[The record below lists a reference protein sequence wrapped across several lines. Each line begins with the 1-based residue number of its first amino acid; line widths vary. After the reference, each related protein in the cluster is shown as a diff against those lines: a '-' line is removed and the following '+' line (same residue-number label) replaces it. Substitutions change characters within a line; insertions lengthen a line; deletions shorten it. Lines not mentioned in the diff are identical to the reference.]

1 MNREER
7 SNKSTAAVN
16 KGLASNNWANQIRN
30 LRHILGR
37 PHSRDR
43 HKNMENIFSFWLVDI
58 PVVVGDCEEVR
69 SRHKI
74 WNFRINFYIIFHSW
88 VRDSVQSWLGR
99 NIKYLN
105 CLPSL
110 SRSQSAK
117 SPPTT
122 LLRWHYLTRRMIRA
136 LINYPATH
144 ENCAKMS
151 VWDNFLLLLSLI
163 YWSTTSKSFCRRS
176 QGDAL
181 WALSIF
187 FCQFSGARRTARKY

>member
-1 MNREER
+1 
-7 SNKSTAAVN
+7 
-16 KGLASNNWANQIRN
+16 
-30 LRHILGR
+30 
-37 PHSRDR
+37 
-43 HKNMENIFSFWLVDI
+43 MENIFSFWLVDI
-58 PVVVGDCEEVR
+58 PVVVGDGEEVR

-110 SRSQSAK
+110 SCSQSAK

-151 VWDNFLLLLSLI
+151 VWDNFFVVVVFNLLIDDFKKLLSLVSR
-163 YWSTTSKSFCRRS
+163 WCLMSFEFFFFVNFL
-176 QGDAL
+176 AL
-181 WALSIF
+181 EELHENINHQVKGT
-187 FCQFSGARRTARKY
+187 CLR